1 MMHQL
6 SGLTYLLFI
15 STCLLT
21 APSDLVADTGDIPD
35 KIEKRN
41 FDPAILLW
49 HTEPADIWENAL
61 PVGNG
66 RLGAM
71 VYGGVEEERI
81 QLNEDT
87 YWSGGPYSTVVK
99 GGHEHLPEIQQLLF
113 DGEPIKA
120 HKLFGRHLMGYPV
133 EQMKYQSMGA
143 LHLFNNKDGEY
154 ASYKRWLDLSTG
166 ITGSSYVIDGVTYTR
181 EVLSSHPDQVIAI
194 RLTASKPGMI
204 SFEAEMRGSRNVEH
218 SNYGTDYFRMDG
230 EGENELVLR
239 GRSADYLGIESKL
252 LYEGRARFENEG
264 GHISMDDSRVK
275 VEGADAV
282 TIYYVAATN
291 FVNYEDVSADQAK
304 RVQDYLQRLGEKNYA
319 AVRKDAIED
328 HQALFARVTLDL
340 TTTPSSFLPTSERLT
355 SIQSSPDPQMAALSY
370 QFGRYLLIASSRPGT
385 QPTNL
390 QGIWNDYPNPMWDSK
405 YTTNINTEMNYW
417 AVESGNLSELSAPL
431 FKMIEELTDQGT
443 QVAREHYGADGWV
456 FHQNTDLWR
465 VAAPMD
471 GPTWGTFTVGG
482 AWLTTHLWEHYL
494 YTQDKDFLEQAYPIL
509 KGSVDFFVDF
519 LIEHPNGKWLV
530 TSPSN
535 SPENPPEGPG
545 YRYFFDEVIA
555 WEYFTTITYGASID
569 MQILNDLFRYYV
581 EATAILEIDQAYAAK
596 VEETRQRLVPPRI
609 GKDGTLMEWTEDY
622 GQMEDKHRHF
632 SHLYGLYPGNVFSVK
647 KTPEFIEPIKKVL
660 EQRGDGAC
668 GWSRAWKMN
677 LWSRLYD
684 GERALSIY
692 KGYLK
697 EQSFLS
703 LFAKC
708 GEPLNIDGSLGQTA
722 GITEMLVQSHEGVI
736 DLLPAVPDEWRTGE
750 FDGVR
755 VRGGFE
761 LNMAWDDKKITTV
774 EILSKAGKP
783 CRINAGSGYKVTQDG
798 KEVAIK
804 TNGDGSLEFETIEG
818 GLYLL
823 SVL

>member
-1 MMHQL
+1 MR
-6 SGLTYLLFI
+6 SVTYILLI
-15 STCLLT
+15 STCFLATPSTLL
-21 APSDLVADTGDIPD
+21 AGAENLPLKID
-35 KIEKRN
+35 KKD
-41 FDPAILLW
+41 FDPATLIW
-49 HTEPADIWENAL
+49 HTEPAGIWEDAL
-61 PVGNG
+61 PIGNG

-87 YWSGGPYSTVVK
+87 YWSGGPYNSVVE
-99 GGHEHLPEIQQLLF
+99 GGYKYLPEIQKLLF

-120 HKLFGRHLMGYPV
+120 HKLFSRHLMGYPI

-143 LHLFNNKDGEY
+143 LHLFYEKDREY
-154 ASYKRWLDLSTG
+154 SNYKRWLDLSTG
-166 ITGSSYVIDGVTYTR
+166 MTGSSYVIDGVTYTR

-194 RLTASKPGMI
+194 RLTASEPGMI
-204 SFEAEMRGSRNVEH
+204 SFEVEMRGSRNVDH
-218 SNYGTDYFRMDG
+218 SNYGTDYFNMDG

-264 GHISMDDSRVK
+264 GQLSRDDSRIK
-275 VEGADAV
+275 IENADAV
-282 TIYYVAATN
+282 TIYYAAATN
-291 FVNYEDVSADQAK
+291 FVNYKDVSADQAQH
-304 RVQDYLQRLGEKNYA
+304 VQDYFKDLGDKKYA

-328 HQALFARVTLDL
+328 HQALFDRVKLDL

-417 AVESGNLSELSAPL
+417 AVESGNLSELSEPL
-431 FKMIEELTDQGT
+431 FTMIEELTDQGA
-443 QVAREHYGADGWV
+443 QIAREHYGADGWV

-465 VAAPMD
+465 VGAPRD

-482 AWLTTHLWEHYL
+482 AWLTTHMWEHYL
-494 YTQDKDFLEQAYPIL
+494 YTQDKAFLAEVYPIM
-509 KGSVDFFVDF
+509 KGAVDFFMDF

-535 SPENPPEGPG
+535 SPENPPAGPG
-545 YRYFFDEVIA
+545 YKYFFDEVIA
-555 WEYFTTITYGASID
+555 HEYFTTIVYGSSID
-569 MQILNDLFRYYV
+569 MQILNDLFRYYI
-581 EATAILEIDQAYAAK
+581 EATAILEKDQAYAAR
-596 VEETRQRLVPPRI
+596 VEKTRQRLVPPRV
-609 GKDGTLMEWTEDY
+609 GKDGTLQEWTEDY

-632 SHLYGLYPGNVFSVK
+632 SHLYGLYPGNVLSVK
-647 KTPEFIEPIKKVL
+647 RTPELIKPIKKVL

-692 KGYLK
+692 KRYLK
-697 EQSFLS
+697 EQSYLS

-708 GEPLNIDGSLGQTA
+708 GEPFNIDGSLGQTA

-736 DLLPAVPDEWRTGE
+736 DLLPAVPNEWGTGR

-761 LNMAWDDKKITTV
+761 LNMAWKDKKITTV
-774 EILSKAGKP
+774 EIHSLAGKL
-783 CRINAGSGYKVTQDG
+783 CRINAGNGYEITQDG
-798 KEVAIK
+798 KEITVSE
-804 TNGDGSLEFETIEG
+804 TEDGSLEFDTIEG
-818 GLYLL
+818 LTYLL
-823 SVL
+823 TKR